1 VLCNNGYCLEGLR
14 FSSWWAQWVPRGRG
28 CGTIYATPLLS
39 AVRAASRAWEI
50 LTGAGN
56 GVCATVTGGDDRA
69 LLRQLNDDITSS
81 GVVTPDCAILPCVR
95 NPKVLPYVQCT
106 RPVCEVPC
114 SDSSHRRL
122 VPVAC
127 CTRSQT
133 HWCVSRH
140 PDLEL
145 WRWPHLSRSIT
156 GCDKCRKHASARH
169 DLCTAQQI
177 ASCAA

>member
-1 VLCNNGYCLEGLR
+1 M
-14 FSSWWAQWVPRGRG
+14 PRGRG

-95 NPKVLPYVQCT
+95 NPKVLPYVSVQDQSAKYRVVT
-106 RPVCEVPC
+106 LRTV
-114 SDSSHRRL
+114 DSCRLLVVHGRR
-122 VPVAC
+122 
-127 CTRSQT
+127 
-133 HWCVSRH
+133 H
-140 PDLEL
+140 
-145 WRWPHLSRSIT
+145 T
-156 GCDKCRKHASARH
+156 GA
-169 DLCTAQQI
+169 
-177 ASCAA
+177 